1 MCPIDSLE
9 ESGGIGL
16 RSFHGIPPSAY
27 ITAHESRWCDGILR
41 LFFLLAFSRKKKYIE
56 IVGNFCTNIKRD
68 LLFGRMLALTF
79 ATHLM
84 HSLA

>member
-1 MCPIDSLE
+1 MCPIDFLE

-41 LFFLLAFSRKKKYIE
+41 LFFLPCLFLEGKNNRDCWELLHKYQKGPTLWE
-56 IVGNFCTNIKRD
+56 DACAYLCYPPD
-68 LLFGRMLALTF
+68 A
-79 ATHLM
+79 
-84 HSLA
+84 

>member
-1 MCPIDSLE
+1 MVYFDS
-9 ESGGIGL
+9 
-16 RSFHGIPPSAY
+16 SF
-27 ITAHESRWCDGILR
+27 
-41 LFFLLAFSRKKKYIE
+41 FLAFSRKKKYIE

-68 LLFGRMLALTF
+68 LLFGRMLALSF